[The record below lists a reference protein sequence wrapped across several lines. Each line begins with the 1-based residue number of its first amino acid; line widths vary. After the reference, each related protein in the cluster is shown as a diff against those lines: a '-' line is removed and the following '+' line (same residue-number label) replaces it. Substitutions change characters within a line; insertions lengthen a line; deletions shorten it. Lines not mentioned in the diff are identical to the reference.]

1 MDLHAELMTRVPISI
16 LFTALLL
23 GSAEAGDKLREGN
36 DAYTIPKLD
45 CVIEPSEIV
54 DVGSAVPG
62 VIEAIYVY
70 RSDLVKKGE
79 VIAKLES
86 SVERANFVLSKAR
99 AELTTSIE
107 LRKESAEFEGRTQDR
122 NQVLFQKSSLSDYDM
137 DRFKTETRIAQLQ
150 VRQEKDNKRIA
161 ELEYRRAQATLL
173 RRTIRSPVEGVVMER
188 FKSVGEY
195 VDEDPILRMA
205 QLDPLHVE
213 IIVPVEYLGRIT
225 PGMRAEVT
233 PIVPSHGIHVATVTR
248 VDRVADAASGTFGVR
263 LSLSNPDYSI
273 PGGLR
278 CQLGFLPAEAPVAPA
293 MAAESV
299 KGAQTALAIGE

>member
-1 MDLHAELMTRVPISI
+1 MTKALISI
-16 LFTALLL
+16 LFATLLV
-23 GSAEAGDKLREGN
+23 GSAEAEDKPLEGDG
-36 DAYTIPKLD
+36 AHTIPELD

-62 VIEAIYVY
+62 LIEVIYAY
-70 RSDLVKKGE
+70 RSDLVQQGE

-107 LRKESAEFEGRTQDR
+107 LRQESAAFEGRTQER
-122 NQVLFQKSSLSDYDM
+122 NQVLFQKSSLSAYDM
-137 DRFKTETRIAQLQ
+137 DRLKTETRIAQLQ

-161 ELEYRRAQATLL
+161 ELEYRRARATLQK
-173 RRTIRSPVEGVVMER
+173 RTIHSPVEGVVMER
-188 FKSVGEY
+188 FKAVGEY
-195 VDEDPILRMA
+195 VDEDPILRVA

-213 IIVPVEYLGRIT
+213 VIVPVEYLGRIT

-233 PIVPSHGIHVATVTR
+233 PVVSSQGMHIATVTR

-263 LSLSNPDYSI
+263 LSLSNPDYTI

-278 CQLGFLPAEAPVAPA
+278 CRLGFLPTEAPAA
-293 MAAESV
+293 LAIAAESA
-299 KGAQTALAIGE
+299 KGTQTALVAGE